1 MREIIYLYALCGSCE
16 GDHISSCEWIN
27 TQQRAVQINET
38 CLTSSVR
45 MINGYVKDMLLD
57 YKYHKTKRL
66 ILPLP
71 EQFLM

>member
-1 MREIIYLYALCGSCE
+1 MWILWRWHTSF
-16 GDHISSCEWIN
+16 CEWIN
-27 TQQRAVQINET
+27 TQQRAVQINKT

-45 MINGYVKDMLLD
+45 VINGYVKDTLLD
-57 YKYHKTKRL
+57 DEYHKTEHL